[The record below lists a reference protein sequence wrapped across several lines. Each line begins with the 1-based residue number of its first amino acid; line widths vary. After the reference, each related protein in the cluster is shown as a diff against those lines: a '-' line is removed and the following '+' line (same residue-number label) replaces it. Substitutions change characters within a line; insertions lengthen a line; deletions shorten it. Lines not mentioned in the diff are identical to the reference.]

1 MIKIGILMVR
11 LSFVCKLC
19 EEMMKIIS
27 LKEERLYNKTF
38 ETKGFEGF
46 VYRVC
51 FFFFI
56 FHIEGI
62 EHFVSM
68 CHCMSD

>member
-11 LSFVCKLC
+11 LSFVCNLC
-19 EEMMKIIS
+19 EEMMKIIG

-46 VYRVC
+46 VYVC
-51 FFFFI
+51 VFFL
-56 FHIEGI
+56 FHLSHRSI
-62 EHFVSM
+62 EHFVSV